1 MPRWLEFLLAVFILW
16 PALAL
21 VPAVLLWLLHRR
33 ARTRALLWVAGAWVI
48 YGVYEFGMQR
58 RLLCSGEC
66 NIRVDL
72 LMIYPALWLATLV
85 ACVVAIN
92 RIVRKPQ

>member
-1 MPRWLEFLLAVFILW
+1 MPRGLEFLLAVFIIW

-21 VPAVLLWLLHRR
+21 APALLLGLLYRR
-33 ARTRALLWVAGAWVI
+33 ARTRVLLWVAGAWMV

-72 LMIYPALWLATLV
+72 LMIYPALLLATFV
-85 ACVVAIN
+85 ACAIAIN
-92 RIVRKPQ
+92 RIIRKSG